1 MATTIKLGE
10 KVTVGTTAT
19 EYVIDETNA
28 KITKPNQD
36 FTIVVTGGNSGTIQ
50 FSVGVTPPAGQKL
63 WAAATSDVSFIIKGV
78 QNGVYNIWAKG
89 SAAGQKFTIV

>member
-19 EYVIDETNA
+19 EYVIDESD
-28 KITKPNQD
+28 TKVSKPLFD
-36 FTIVVTGGNSGTIQ
+36 ATIYTESDNSGTIQ